1 MGREAGKGAIVS
13 YRDYVIAAYGVFAVV
28 MLWDFFAPHVAIRQY
43 VRAARQRAARMS
55 SNAKESGFPL
65 SRE

>member
-43 VRAARQRAARMS
+43 VRAARQRAARM
-55 SNAKESGFPL
+55 AGTGKDTGFPL
-65 SRE
+65 SRD